1 MAWGSSLRALERR
14 RDVTKTGV
22 RGTGSRTLVDEALA
36 VQEQSMELARAVT
49 LGTMEMARVQTETA
63 FGLAQAMVGAGV
75 QDRRHEDRPPI
86 EGYDELAFEEIED
99 KLRGLTA
106 EQTMRLR
113 DYERSHKNRPD
124 LVERF
129 DRSLV

>member
-1 MAWGSSLRALERR
+1 M
-14 RDVTKTGV
+14 TKTGV